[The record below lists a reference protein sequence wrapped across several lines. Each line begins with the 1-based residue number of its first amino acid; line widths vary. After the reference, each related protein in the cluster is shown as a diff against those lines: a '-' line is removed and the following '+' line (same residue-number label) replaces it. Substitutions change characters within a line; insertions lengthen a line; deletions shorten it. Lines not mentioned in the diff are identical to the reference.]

1 MYPIS
6 MPLDRVA
13 LNITLMSY
21 NGRIDFG
28 LTACRRSMPSMQRLI
43 DYIEDGIVEL
53 EDLSQNRQPNKNH
66 RYREASVMD

>member
-1 MYPIS
+1 
-6 MPLDRVA
+6 
-13 LNITLMSY
+13 
-21 NGRIDFG
+21 
-28 LTACRRSMPSMQRLI
+28 MPSMQRLI